1 MTDTQKTKLELELE
15 YINKEIENFKLEDT
29 PNYAK
34 LKEYIKERENIEFR
48 LWML

>member
-1 MTDTQKTKLELELE
+1 MTDTQRIKLELELE
-15 YINKEIENFKLEDT
+15 YINKAIEEFKLEDT
-29 PNYAK
+29 HNYKK